1 MIRGLFIGVDR
12 HRDSGIRDLNG
23 AARDATALWALFADS
38 IPEMRTE
45 LLRNEEA
52 TKDKVLK
59 SLTDT
64 LDRAG
69 SDDLVIVSFAGHG
82 THDHRLV
89 LHDTEKSNLASTT
102 IAMEDLAGFFR
113 RSPAKALLCIVDCC
127 FSGGAPARVL
137 EDSPIPRDP
146 VPPFEALA
154 GKGRIIIAASNVD
167 EVAFE
172 SPTSRHGLLTKAL
185 LDALLAAEGSADLTA
200 MMAKVMESVRVAA
213 GRLGVVQTPVLL
225 GYVEGGVVLPALR
238 VGRHYQ
244 EAFPEA
250 AGIRVGS
257 EIDEL
262 AAFGIPTP
270 VLREWA
276 SRFAGGLN
284 ALQLSAVNDYR
295 ILDGNSLLVIAPTSS
310 GKTFVGE
317 LAAARAICD
326 GRKAVFLL
334 PYRALVN
341 EKYDSFTSIYSDA
354 LGMRVVR
361 CTGDYTDQVNAFVR
375 GKYDLGVLTY
385 EMFLNLMVGNPAILN
400 QIGLVVVDEAQFITD
415 PRRGISVELLLTFL
429 IAARKRGIQP
439 QLIALSAVIGNSNG
453 LETWL
458 DCRKLVTTER
468 PVPLLEGVLDRSG
481 RFRYI
486 DGDGIEKIEQLL
498 PSYEIQVRRDK
509 PSAQDVIVPLVRRLV
524 HQGQEK
530 VIVFRNQRG
539 TAEGCA
545 HYLANELGLP
555 AADNAMAALPEAD
568 PSTTSASL
576 RECLA
581 RGTAFHSTNLSRDE
595 KTVVERVFR
604 DTSSPLRV
612 LGATTTVAA
621 GINTPASTVIIAE
634 QQFVGEDGRE
644 FTVAEYKNMAG
655 RAGRLGFNEKGK
667 AIILAMEYHES
678 ETLFRRYV
686 KGVPE
691 SLTSSFQPNDLETWI
706 IRLLAQVRHAPEEEA
721 VQLLLD
727 TYGGFL
733 AARQYPG
740 WRGEMEERLR
750 SILARMI
757 DLGLVER
764 ESDNVRLTLLGRAC
778 GQSSLALSSAMR
790 LVDLLRALGPS
801 LNPEELMV
809 LVQALAESS
818 GGYTPLMK
826 KGQKEAAR
834 FSQASHR
841 FGSRVVGLLQRYA
854 DDQYDF
860 WARCKRAA
868 ILGDWISGVPRQD
881 IEQEYSTTPYQGKIG
896 HGDIQ
901 RFADAT
907 RFHLRAAFQI
917 AAALFPEYGTQGEQV
932 DILIKRLEVGLP
944 TDALGLLDLPVS
956 LERGEYLALYQRG
969 VKTAADAWRLT
980 QEDLPRIVGRTKAGL
995 LEPKRPQQSP
1005 SEPSPLGS

>member
-1 MIRGLFIGVDR
+1 MIRGLFIGVDQ
-12 HRDSGIRDLNG
+12 HRDPGIRDLTG
-23 AARDATALWALFADS
+23 AARDATALWALFTDS
-38 IPEMRTE
+38 ISEMKAD

-52 TKDKVLK
+52 VKERVL
-59 SLTDT
+59 STLTDA
-64 LDRAG
+64 LDKAD

-89 LHDTEKSNLASTT
+89 LHDTEKSDLASTT
-102 IAMEDLAGFFR
+102 IAMEDLASSFR
-113 RSPAKALLCIVDCC
+113 RSPAKVLLCIIDCC
-127 FSGGAPARVL
+127 FSGSAPARVL
-137 EDSPIPRDP
+137 EDSPVPRDP
-146 VPPFEALA
+146 TPPFEALA

-172 SPTSRHGLLTKAL
+172 SPSSRHGLLTKAL
-185 LDALLAAEGSADLTA
+185 IDAFLGAEGSADLTA
-200 MMAKVMESVRVAA
+200 TMATVMEAVRVAA
-213 GRLGVVQTPVLL
+213 GRLGVVQTPVLF
-225 GYVEGGVVLPALR
+225 GYVEGGIVLPALR
-238 VGRHYQ
+238 VGKRYQ
-244 EAFPEA
+244 EAFPEVTGTHVSSA
-250 AGIRVGS
+250 IA
-257 EIDEL
+257 EL
-262 AAFGIPTP
+262 AAFGIPIA
-270 VLREWA
+270 VLQEWA

-284 ALQLSAVNDYR
+284 LLQLSAVNDYR

-341 EKYDSFTSIYSDA
+341 EKYDSFTSIYSDV

-361 CTGDYTDQVNAFVR
+361 CTGDHTDQVDAFIR

-429 IAARKRGIQP
+429 VAARKRGIQP

-486 DGDGIEKIEQLL
+486 DEDGIEKVEQIL
-498 PSYEIQVRRDK
+498 PSYEIQIRRYK

-555 AADNAMAALPEAD
+555 GADAALAALPEAD

-581 RGTAFHSTNLSRDE
+581 HGTAFHNTNLSRDE
-595 KTVVERVFR
+595 KQVVERAYR
-604 DTSSPLRV
+604 DPSGPLRV

-667 AIILAMEYHES
+667 AIILAMESHES
-678 ETLFRRYV
+678 ESLFRRYV
-686 KGVPE
+686 RGVPE
-691 SLTSSFQPNDLETWI
+691 SLTSSFQPGDLETWI
-706 IRLLAQVRHAPEEEA
+706 IRLLAQVKYVPEEEA

-740 WRGEMEERLR
+740 WRGEMEQRLK
-750 SILARMI
+750 SLLVRMI

-764 ESDNVRLTLLGRAC
+764 ENDKLRLTLLGRAC
-778 GQSSLALSSAMR
+778 GESSLALPSAMR
-790 LVDLLRALGPS
+790 LVELLRALGPGLS
-801 LNPEELMV
+801 PEALMV

-834 FSQASHR
+834 FGQASDR
-841 FGSRVVGLLQRYA
+841 FGERVVGLLQRFA

-881 IEQEYSTTPYQGKIG
+881 IERDYSTTPFQGKIG

-907 RFHLRAAFQI
+907 RFHLRSAFQI
-917 AAALFPEYGTQGEQV
+917 ATALFPEYGAQGEQV

-944 TDALGLLDLPVS
+944 VDALGLLDLPIS
-956 LERGEYLALYQRG
+956 LERGEYLALYRQG
-969 VKTAADAWRLT
+969 IKMAVEVWQLSQEELT
-980 QEDLPRIVGRTKAGL
+980 RTVGRAKAKL
-995 LEPKRPQQSP
+995 LEPKRPQK
-1005 SEPSPLGS
+1005 GA